1 MATDWHCVYVPL
13 DWSEEQ
19 LKTVYNH
26 DLRNV
31 LGNLLARVLS
41 PRLIE
46 SIADSAKAVSSLPD
60 DKRQGLSY
68 ADLIADSDQLY
79 SAEDRAIKHTLSTV
93 QEDVQRLMDD
103 FEYGKALERLYQ
115 CVVTV
120 RYRLPRI
127 LQGQILTSTCFF

>member
-1 MATDWHCVYVPL
+1 MQSTHVISS

-46 SIADSAKAVSSLPD
+46 SIADSHNAFSSLPED
-60 DKRQGLSY
+60 ERRGLSY
-68 ADLIADSDQLY
+68 AELIADEDSPY
-79 SAEDRAIKHTLSTV
+79 SAEDRRIKHTLRSA

-120 RYRLPRI
+120 RCRLDHLFSYLKR
-127 LQGQILTSTCFF
+127 LTSTCH